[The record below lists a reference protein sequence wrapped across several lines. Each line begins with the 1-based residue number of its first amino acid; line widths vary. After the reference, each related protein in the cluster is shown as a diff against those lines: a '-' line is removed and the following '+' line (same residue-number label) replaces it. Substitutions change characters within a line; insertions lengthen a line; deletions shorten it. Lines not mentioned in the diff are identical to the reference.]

1 MTRKIDELTDT
12 QLDAALATLKPP
24 PPSDTL
30 EARVR
35 LMAPRPAPV
44 SVNSLFRNRAV
55 AVAAALVAVALVV
68 TLQMPPSGAPSGSA
82 VTVIDPCGEVPVT
95 ELAVS
100 GDVAPDN
107 NDPAEPIS
115 LAGLPLE

>member
-1 MTRKIDELTDT
+1 
-12 QLDAALATLKPP
+12 
-24 PPSDTL
+24 
-30 EARVR
+30 
-35 LMAPRPAPV
+35 
-44 SVNSLFRNRAV
+44 
-55 AVAAALVAVALVV
+55 
-68 TLQMPPSGAPSGSA
+68 MPPSGAPSGSA

>member
-1 MTRKIDELTDT
+1 MTRKIDELTDK
-12 QLDAALATLKPP
+12 QLDAALATLKPQ

-55 AVAAALVAVALVV
+55 AVAAALVAVTLVV

-82 VTVIDPCGEVPVT
+82 VTVIDSCGEVPVT